1 MRLIIGILAGFA
13 IIMLYFY
20 MQPADESLQVVAPEG
35 YVEVTVKDVML
46 YQKGGVVLL
55 GENASSEVLPIYVA
69 ADQAREMVRTMRN
82 IPAERPLTHDL
93 IKKIL
98 DNANMRLAYVSID
111 RLEGEIY
118 YATIAAG
125 NGAAI
130 KIDARPS
137 DSIILAL
144 KSGTPIY
151 VHKNLMKEK
160 GVLPERMEIQ
170 SFKYETV

>member
-1 MRLIIGILAGFA
+1 MKLIIAALAVAVMVLFFSVQFA
-13 IIMLYFY
+13 DRPPQI
-20 MQPADESLQVVAPEG
+20 AVPEG
-35 YVEVTVKDVML
+35 YVEVTVKDVRI
-46 YQKGGVVLL
+46 YPKGGVVLL
-55 GENASSEVLPIYVA
+55 GESASNEVLPIYIAV
-69 ADQAREMVRTMRN
+69 DQAHEMVRTMHN
-82 IPAERPLTHDL
+82 ISAERPLTHDL

-98 DNANMRLAYVSID
+98 DSANIKVAYVSID

-144 KSGTPIY
+144 KNKVPIY
-151 VHKNLMKEK
+151 AHKRLMEEK
-160 GVLPERMEIQ
+160 SVLPERLEIQ

>member
-1 MRLIIGILAGFA
+1 MRLIIALAVAVIVLFFFTQTA
-13 IIMLYFY
+13 EKTQIM
-20 MQPADESLQVVAPEG
+20 PPED
-35 YVEVTVKDVML
+35 YVEVTVKDVRI

-55 GENASSEVLPIYVA
+55 GENASSEVLPIYIAV
-69 ADQAREMVRTMRN
+69 DQAHEMLRTMHN
-82 IPAERPLTHDL
+82 ISAERPLTHDL
-93 IKKIL
+93 IKRIL
-98 DNANMRLAYVSID
+98 DSANIKLAYVSID
-111 RLEGEIY
+111 RLEGDIY

-144 KSGTPIY
+144 KNRIPIY
-151 VHKNLMKEK
+151 AHGNLMKEK
-160 GVLPERMEIQ
+160 SILPERLEIQ